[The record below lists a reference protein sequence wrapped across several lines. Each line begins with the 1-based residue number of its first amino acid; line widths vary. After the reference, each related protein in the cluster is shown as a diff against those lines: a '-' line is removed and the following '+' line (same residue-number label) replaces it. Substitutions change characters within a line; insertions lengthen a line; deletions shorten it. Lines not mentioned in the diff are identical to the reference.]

1 MCLGEFRRDTHLNA
15 KCPAKST
22 PTKIQS
28 PKSCLIT
35 ANPSL
40 GEWNKFTGRDD
51 ASDREWWTDQ
61 IMQLQQV
68 PEVYYAKELE
78 KEQARKV
85 EKAVQQSL
93 DRGRGRGMGMDIDF
107 D

>member
-1 MCLGEFRRDTHLNA
+1 
-15 KCPAKST
+15 
-22 PTKIQS
+22 
-28 PKSCLIT
+28 
-35 ANPSL
+35 
-40 GEWNKFTGRDD
+40 
-51 ASDREWWTDQ
+51 
-61 IMQLQQV
+61 MQLQQV